1 MLFGIRVLG
10 PYFMAAAITDVKAW
24 RVGGEES
31 FMSKTDY
38 LIVFYVF

>member
-1 MLFGIRVLG
+1 
-10 PYFMAAAITDVKAW
+10 MAAAITDVKAW

-38 LIVFYVF
+38 LIVFMFSKKFKSPLKPYQ